1 MKRELPILRA
11 ARRVHLCSV
20 IAAVM
25 ALAAGALGAQE
36 EVAAPGVDGAV
47 VGEEPVLELEEIE
60 LSIQQAVEMGLAR
73 NFDVRIARLEGE
85 IREREEVI
93 QAAVFDPFFTLGA
106 NHSKNRRPTVSFLD
120 IGELEKGQEAAVVRV
135 NPFETT
141 GYSTGF
147 RLRTLLGS
155 TYTLTVNESGFD
167 RPLAARGRLFGFNP
181 VEEASIRFTAT
192 QPLLK
197 GAWYPYNNSGIR
209 VAENNRKL
217 ALEDLESAI
226 SDLIF
231 NIEAVYWQLVF
242 SSRNYEARQNSLKV
256 AIENVEKARKEEA
269 AGTQPKIYVT
279 TIEGQLA
286 RRKVEMND
294 ALLQLENSRDS
305 LLDLLQYKGESLR
318 RVWEE
323 GGKGGSFE
331 GIRVIPLSEPTEQSI
346 LPERGPSLTAA
357 FERRA
362 DYRRFTVL
370 LDSQKALVDMR
381 RNERLPQLDLTA
393 TWAQFGLDD
402 SFNDAFSSLGTGD
415 FYGWTIGLQLAMPL
429 SNRGLQGSYDS
440 ARDRYQQLQ
449 WQRLQAENLIIM
461 EVDQSIRRLKSMAR
475 KQVYL
480 DDLVRLKAT
489 ELAAERTR
497 LAGGLSIPFTVN
509 TIENDLLDLQAQ
521 ALQAKTS
528 LEGARAVYD
537 RATGGLLA
545 RYGVQME
552 R

>member
-20 IAAVM
+20 IAVVM
-25 ALAAGALGAQE
+25 ALAGGALGAQE
-36 EVAAPGVDGAV
+36 AAAPGGDGAV
-47 VGEEPVLELEEIE
+47 VGEEQVLELEEIE

-85 IREREEVI
+85 IREREAVI
-93 QAAVFDPFFTLGA
+93 QNAVFDPFFTLGA
-106 NHSKNRRPTVSFLD
+106 NYSKNRRPTVSFLD
-120 IGELEKGQEAAVVRV
+120 IGNQGPLPVARV

-147 RLRTLLGS
+147 RLKTLLGS
-155 TYTLTVNESGFD
+155 TYTVTVNESGFD
-167 RPLAARGRLFGFNP
+167 RPLAASGGLFGFNP

-197 GAWYPYNNSGIR
+197 GAWYPYNFSGIQ

-217 ALEDLESAI
+217 AMDDLESAI

-231 NIEAVYWQLVF
+231 NIEAAYWQLVF

-256 AIENVEKARKEEA
+256 ATENVEKARKEEA

-331 GIRVIPLSEPTEQSI
+331 GIRVIPLSEPTEQDI

-362 DYRRFTVL
+362 DYRRYAVL
-370 LDSQKALVDMR
+370 LDNQKTLVDMR

-402 SFNDAFSSLGTGD
+402 SFTDAFSSLGTGD
-415 FYGWTIGLQLAMPL
+415 FYGWTVGLQLAMPL

-461 EVDQSIRRLKSMAR
+461 EVDQSIRRLKFMAR

-509 TIENDLLDLQAQ
+509 TIENDLLDLQTQ
-521 ALQAKTS
+521 ALQAKTN

-545 RYGVQME
+545 RYGVQMG

>member
-11 ARRVHLCSV
+11 ARWVHLCSV
-20 IAAVM
+20 VAAVM
-25 ALAAGALGAQE
+25 ALAGGALDAQE
-36 EVAAPGVDGAV
+36 EAAAPGVDGAV
-47 VGEEPVLELEEIE
+47 VGEEQVLELEEIE

-85 IREREEVI
+85 IREREAVI
-93 QAAVFDPFFTLGA
+93 QNAVFDPFFTLGA
-106 NHSKNRRPTVSFLD
+106 NYSKNRRPTVSFLD
-120 IGELEKGQEAAVVRV
+120 IGNQGPLPVARV

-155 TYTLTVNESGFD
+155 TYTVTVNESGFD
-167 RPLAARGRLFGFNP
+167 RPLAASGGLFGFNP

-197 GAWYPYNNSGIR
+197 GAWYPYNFSGIQ

-217 ALEDLESAI
+217 AMEDLESAI

-231 NIEAVYWQLVF
+231 NIEAAYWQLVF

-256 AIENVEKARKEEA
+256 ATENVEKARKEEA

-294 ALLQLENSRDS
+294 ALLQLENARDS

-331 GIRVIPLSEPTEQSI
+331 GIRVIPLSEPTEQDI

-362 DYRRFTVL
+362 DYRRYAVL
-370 LDSQKALVDMR
+370 LDNQKTLVDMR

-402 SFNDAFSSLGTGD
+402 SFGNSFSSLGTGD
-415 FYGWTIGLQLAMPL
+415 FYGWTVGLQLAMPL

-509 TIENDLLDLQAQ
+509 TIENELLDLQAQ
-521 ALQAKTS
+521 ALQAKTN

>member
-20 IAAVM
+20 IAVVM
-25 ALAAGALGAQE
+25 ALAGGALGAQE
-36 EVAAPGVDGAV
+36 AAAPGGDGAV
-47 VGEEPVLELEEIE
+47 VGEEQVLELEEIE

-85 IREREEVI
+85 IREREAVI
-93 QAAVFDPFFTLGA
+93 QNAVFDPFFTLGA
-106 NHSKNRRPTVSFLD
+106 NYSKNRRPTVSFLD
-120 IGELEKGQEAAVVRV
+120 IGNQGPLPVARV

-147 RLRTLLGS
+147 RLKTLLGS
-155 TYTLTVNESGFD
+155 TYTVTVNESGFD
-167 RPLAARGRLFGFNP
+167 RPLAASGGLFGFNP

-197 GAWYPYNNSGIR
+197 GAWYPYNFSGIQ

-217 ALEDLESAI
+217 AMDDLESAI

-231 NIEAVYWQLVF
+231 NIEAAYWQLVF

-256 AIENVEKARKEEA
+256 ATENVEKARKEEA

-294 ALLQLENSRDS
+294 ALLQLENARDN

-318 RVWEE
+318 KVWEE

-331 GIRVIPLSEPTEQSI
+331 GIRVIPLSEPTEQDI

-362 DYRRFTVL
+362 DYRRYAVL
-370 LDSQKALVDMR
+370 LDNQKTLVDMR

-402 SFNDAFSSLGTGD
+402 SFTDAFSSLGTGD
-415 FYGWTIGLQLAMPL
+415 FYGWTVGLQLAMPL

-461 EVDQSIRRLKSMAR
+461 EVDQSIRRLKFMAR

-509 TIENDLLDLQAQ
+509 TIENDLLDLQTQ
-521 ALQAKTS
+521 ALQAKTN

-545 RYGVQME
+545 RYGVQMG

>member
-11 ARRVHLCSV
+11 ARWVHLCSV
-20 IAAVM
+20 VAAVM
-25 ALAAGALGAQE
+25 ALAGGTLDAQE
-36 EVAAPGVDGAV
+36 EAAAPGVDGAV
-47 VGEEPVLELEEIE
+47 VGEEQVLELEEIE

-85 IREREEVI
+85 IREREAVI
-93 QAAVFDPFFTLGA
+93 QNAVFDPFFTLGA
-106 NHSKNRRPTVSFLD
+106 NYSKNRRPTVSFLD
-120 IGELEKGQEAAVVRV
+120 IGNQGPLPVARV

-155 TYTLTVNESGFD
+155 TYTVTVNESGFD
-167 RPLAARGRLFGFNP
+167 RPLAASGGLFGFNP

-197 GAWYPYNNSGIR
+197 GAWYPYNFSGIQ

-217 ALEDLESAI
+217 AMEDLESAI

-231 NIEAVYWQLVF
+231 NIEAAYWQLVF

-256 AIENVEKARKEEA
+256 ATENVEKARKEEA

-331 GIRVIPLSEPTEQSI
+331 GIRVIPLSEPTEQDI

-362 DYRRFTVL
+362 DYRRYAVL
-370 LDSQKALVDMR
+370 LDNQKTLVDMR

-402 SFNDAFSSLGTGD
+402 SFGNSFSSLGTGD
-415 FYGWTIGLQLAMPL
+415 FYGWTVGLQLAMPL

-449 WQRLQAENLIIM
+449 WQRLQAENFIIM

-475 KQVYL
+475 KRVYL

-509 TIENDLLDLQAQ
+509 TIENELLDLQAQ
-521 ALQAKTS
+521 ALQAKTN

>member
-11 ARRVHLCSV
+11 ARRVPWCSV
-20 IAAVM
+20 IAAVI
-25 ALAAGALGAQE
+25 ALAGGALGAQE
-36 EVAAPGVDGAV
+36 EAAAPGIDGAV
-47 VGEEPVLELEEIE
+47 VGEEQVLELEELE

-73 NFDVRIARLEGE
+73 NFDVRIARLESE
-85 IREREEVI
+85 IREREAVI
-93 QAAVFDPFFTLGA
+93 QNAVFDPFFTLGA
-106 NHSKNRRPTVSFLD
+106 NYSKNRRPTVSFLD
-120 IGELEKGQEAAVVRV
+120 IGNQGPLPVARV

-147 RLRTLLGS
+147 RLKTLLGS
-155 TYTLTVNESGFD
+155 TYTVTVNESGFD
-167 RPLAARGRLFGFNP
+167 RPLAASGGLFGFNP

-197 GAWYPYNNSGIR
+197 GAWYPYNFSGIQ

-217 ALEDLESAI
+217 AMEDLESAI

-231 NIEAVYWQLVF
+231 NIEAAYWQLVF

-294 ALLQLENSRDS
+294 ALLQLENARDN

-318 RVWEE
+318 KVWEE

-331 GIRVIPLSEPTEQSI
+331 GIRVIPLSEPTEQDI

-362 DYRRFTVL
+362 DYRRYAVL
-370 LDSQKALVDMR
+370 LDNQKTLVDMR

-402 SFNDAFSSLGTGD
+402 SFSESFSSLGTGD
-415 FYGWTIGLQLAMPL
+415 FYGWTVGLQLAMPL

-545 RYGVQME
+545 RYGVQMG

>member
-11 ARRVHLCSV
+11 ARRVPWCSV
-20 IAAVM
+20 IAAVI
-25 ALAAGALGAQE
+25 ALAGGALGAQE
-36 EVAAPGVDGAV
+36 EAAAPGIDGAV
-47 VGEEPVLELEEIE
+47 VGEEQVLELEELE

-73 NFDVRIARLEGE
+73 NFDVRIARLESE
-85 IREREEVI
+85 IREREAVI
-93 QAAVFDPFFTLGA
+93 QNAVFDPFFTLGA
-106 NHSKNRRPTVSFLD
+106 NYSKNRRPTVSFLD
-120 IGELEKGQEAAVVRV
+120 IGNQGPLPVARV

-147 RLRTLLGS
+147 RLKTLLGS
-155 TYTLTVNESGFD
+155 TYTVTVNESGFD
-167 RPLAARGRLFGFNP
+167 RPLAASGGLFGFNP

-197 GAWYPYNNSGIR
+197 GAWYPYNFSGIQ

-217 ALEDLESAI
+217 AMEDLESAI

-231 NIEAVYWQLVF
+231 NIEAAYWQLVF

-256 AIENVEKARKEEA
+256 ATENVEKARKEEA

-294 ALLQLENSRDS
+294 ALLQLENARDN

-318 RVWEE
+318 KVWEE

-331 GIRVIPLSEPTEQSI
+331 GIRVIPLSEPTEQDI

-362 DYRRFTVL
+362 DYRRYAVL
-370 LDSQKALVDMR
+370 LDNQKTLVDMR

-402 SFNDAFSSLGTGD
+402 SFSESFSSLGTGD
-415 FYGWTIGLQLAMPL
+415 FYGWTVGLQLAMPL